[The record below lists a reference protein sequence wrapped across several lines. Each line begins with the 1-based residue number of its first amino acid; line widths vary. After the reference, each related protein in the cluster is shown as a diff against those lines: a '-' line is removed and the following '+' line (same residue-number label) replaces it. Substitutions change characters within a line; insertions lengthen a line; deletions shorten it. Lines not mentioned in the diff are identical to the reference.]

1 MRRGQI
7 RSRHNFLTRKRTN
20 NKLSALLR
28 GARDRIRDTAALTR
42 VINAHAWTLRLRR
55 LVIRG
60 HEAVAH
66 LRRSGS
72 RATADGQQ

>member
-28 GARDRIRDTAALTR
+28 GARDRIRDTALTS